1 MNRMFAKTKSV
12 FVQTY
17 YTIHII
23 KPNRLYSP
31 KLDIQCMM
39 WVDTVDAINRVG
51 LHVYLFSSKDANLV
65 LYGMLE
71 HNYGI

>member
-1 MNRMFAKTKSV
+1 
-12 FVQTY
+12 
-17 YTIHII
+17 
-23 KPNRLYSP
+23 
-31 KLDIQCMM
+31 MM